1 MDVAIGFEPGGAVC
15 GDAHVSEV
23 LAPNISF
30 FCVAHGFGSNGRP
43 GPIAAVALSTM
54 REFLRRRLRGSGA
67 NGRALAP
74 SNVRALLLGA
84 FEHANARL
92 FELGGSNADYVANG
106 ASVTGALVAGE
117 HAFVG
122 HVGDARA
129 YLLRLGRVEMLTV
142 DDAMTLDAVPSSAVG
157 LAQRPRRRLLWRSLG
172 TQAKLEASI
181 AHVELI
187 PGDRLVLC
195 TDGFHRA
202 LGSDE
207 LGSALADDAS
217 SSETIA
223 RLLQVVRARGI
234 RQNATLVIARD
245 LLAAAPASNV
255 PGLPLRRV
263 ASAVVLIVTLAL
275 GWMWVVADHPTQGS
289 LPASPPMQQTS
300 IQQSSAQQQP
310 SR

>member
-1 MDVAIGFEPGGAVC
+1 MDVAVGFEPGGAVC
-15 GDAHVSEV
+15 GDAHLSEV

-43 GPIAAVALSTM
+43 GPVAAIALSTM
-54 REFLRRRLRGSGA
+54 REFLRRKVRHACA
-67 NGRALAP
+67 NGRTIAP
-74 SNVRALLLGA
+74 ANVRGLLIGA

-92 FELGGSNADYVANG
+92 FELGGSNADFVASG

-129 YLLRLGRVEMLTV
+129 YLLRLGRVEVLTV
-142 DDAMTLDAVPSSAVG
+142 DDAMTLDAVPSTASGAP
-157 LAQRPRRRLLWRSLG
+157 ARPRRRLLWRSLG

-202 LGSDE
+202 IGAEE
-207 LGSALADDAS
+207 LGTALADDANS
-217 SSETIA
+217 SDVVA
-223 RLLQVVRARGI
+223 RLLQLVRARGI

-245 LLAAAPASNV
+245 LLAAAPAARV
-255 PGLPLRRV
+255 PAIPMRRL
-263 ASAVVLIVTLAL
+263 ASALVLLLTLAL
-275 GWMWVVADHPTQGS
+275 GVWAAVEHPTAGA
-289 LPASPPMQQTS
+289 PPPPSP
-300 IQQSSAQQQP
+300 QQQLG
-310 SR
+310 R

>member
-1 MDVAIGFEPGGAVC
+1 MDVAVGFEPGGAAC
-15 GDAHVSEV
+15 GDAHLSEV
-23 LAPNISF
+23 LAPNVSF
-30 FCVAHGFGSNGRP
+30 FCVAHGFGSCGRS
-43 GPIAAVALSTM
+43 GPVAALALTTM
-54 REFLRRRLRGSGA
+54 RDYLRRKVRGSGA
-67 NGRALAP
+67 NGQTLAP
-74 SNVRALLLGA
+74 GNVRGLLVGAL
-84 FEHANARL
+84 EHANARL
-92 FELGGSNADYVANG
+92 FELGGSNADFVANG

-142 DDAMTLDAVPSSAVG
+142 DDAMTLDTVPSTAIG
-157 LAQRPRRRLLWRSLG
+157 AIARPRRRLLWRSLG

-207 LGSALADDAS
+207 LGSALADEANS
-217 SSETIA
+217 SDLVA

-245 LLAAAPASNV
+245 LLAADPASN
-255 PGLPLRRV
+255 PRTIPLRRV
-263 ASAVVLIVTLAL
+263 ASAVALIVTLAL
-275 GWMWVVADHPTQGS
+275 GWLWVVAEHPSQGTPP
-289 LPASPPMQQTS
+289 PA
-300 IQQSSAQQQP
+300 QSTQQQVA
-310 SR
+310 R